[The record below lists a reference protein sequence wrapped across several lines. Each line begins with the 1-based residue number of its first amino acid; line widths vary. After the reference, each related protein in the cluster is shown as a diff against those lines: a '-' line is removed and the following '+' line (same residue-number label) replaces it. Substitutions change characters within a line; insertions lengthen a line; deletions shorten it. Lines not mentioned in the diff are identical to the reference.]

1 MPPRKP
7 FFPAMLFL
15 LATFSIAG
23 QSGPRSHLY
32 YINTY
37 KDIAIREMQRTG
49 IPASITLAQGILE
62 SQAGLSELAI
72 RAKNHFGIKVG
83 GDWPGPAYCKIDDDR
98 GPDGTLTESCFR
110 SYPTV
115 EASFVDHSDF
125 LASPRK
131 TQRYGFLFGLAPTD
145 YEGWAIGLQKAG
157 YATNTAYAR
166 QLISLIGRY
175 ELFKYDTVACLPA
188 TAESAAGFYPSISYT
203 SGNVPFTA
211 ATGNETAHEISRRFN
226 IPLGDL
232 LACNED
238 LPVGYFIP
246 RGQKVFLAGV
256 DVKETAPAPPD
267 TDAAALDTVFGILHE
282 LLKQSP
288 APAPNDPAPAPNEEQ
303 GTAPPSPYGYSS
315 GTAAGV
321 EEGPAPAPEQ
331 APQFY
336 TVRRGDTLWR
346 IAQDYHTTVS
356 ALRKWNNITGNY
368 IRRGMV
374 LRVK

>member
-188 TAESAAGFYPSISYT
+188 TAEAGFYPSISYT

-288 APAPNDPAPAPNEEQ
+288 APAPNEEQ
-303 GTAPPSPYGYSS
+303 GTAPPSPYGYFS

-368 IRRGMV
+368 IRREMV